1 MSTPFY
7 DVSKTKPSLVKT
19 LGLNELEKKYKTF
32 IEEAYNV
39 MQTDASLSDFLYFEA
54 SKLKK
59 RILNIKSADS
69 NHFDAAF

>member
-1 MSTPFY
+1 MSTHLSN
-7 DVSKTKPSLVKT
+7 VSETKPKFSKT
-19 LGLNELEKKYKTF
+19 LGLKELERKYKTF

-59 RILNIKSADS
+59 SILNFKSSDS